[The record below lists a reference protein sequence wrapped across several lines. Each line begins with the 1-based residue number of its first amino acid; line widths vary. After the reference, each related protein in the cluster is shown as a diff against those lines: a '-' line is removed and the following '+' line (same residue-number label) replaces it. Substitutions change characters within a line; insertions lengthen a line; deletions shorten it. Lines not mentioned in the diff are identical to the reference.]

1 MNTHTRVELC
11 AFVIVPLD
19 TSVGGD
25 PNNTSEISSKDSLLK
40 KPRDATKKILKTQ
53 IRKTRNCLA
62 FDLLAVCL
70 REKISRPAGRTL
82 EKIGTCRGLL
92 AGNPALTAGC
102 LRVVCGEN
110 SVVGF
115 AVCGWLAGGSRVA
128 REEKSA
134 RVQQKKQRN
143 WIKFGSF

>member
-1 MNTHTRVELC
+1 M
-11 AFVIVPLD
+11 A
-19 TSVGGD
+19 
-25 PNNTSEISSKDSLLK
+25 
-40 KPRDATKKILKTQ
+40 ATKKILKTQ

-70 REKISRPAGRTL
+70 RGKISRPADRPL

-92 AGNPALTAGC
+92 AGNPAATAGC

-134 RVQQKKQRN
+134 RVQQKKT
-143 WIKFGSF
+143 KELD